1 MANLLIC
8 SLNLTTQ
15 SICVLVGKVENQFP
29 ERGRSAT
36 LDVVDR
42 DSREGHAILAFIV
55 SLGEPMT
62 DLNSLALFAKVV
74 EAGSFSEAAR
84 RLKMP
89 ISTVS
94 RRIAEL
100 EDQLGVRLLERS
112 TRNLRLTEL
121 GAEVLEHAVRS
132 AELNEA
138 VENVVSNRL
147 SDVSGTLKL
156 SAPPSVSDTLL
167 TPLVTAFQAS
177 YPNVRVQILVT
188 ERLVDLIA
196 EGVDLAFRLGTLKD
210 SCLVARRVLTYRHQ
224 LVASPSYLKTCKPP
238 KEPRDLFD
246 HRLLTFSHWKP
257 ENSWTFVHKNGMDK
271 ETLTFQPH
279 FSMNDYTGLAPALA
293 AGAGIGDLPPVVQP
307 RLIREGRLVE
317 VIPDWRFRTYD
328 LSLVQIGNRHITKPC
343 RLFKDLAVQMAPSL
357 FPDLPT

>member
-1 MANLLIC
+1 
-8 SLNLTTQ
+8 
-15 SICVLVGKVENQFP
+15 
-29 ERGRSAT
+29 
-36 LDVVDR
+36 
-42 DSREGHAILAFIV
+42 
-55 SLGEPMT
+55 MT

-84 RLKMP
+84 RLKTP

-121 GAEVLEHAVRS
+121 GAEVLEHARRS

-138 VENVVSNRL
+138 VESIVSNRL

-196 EGVDLAFRLGTLKD
+196 EGVDLAFRLGALKD

-224 LVASPSYLKTCKPP
+224 LVASPSYLKACKPP
-238 KEPRDLFD
+238 KAPQDLLD

-279 FSMNDYTGLAPALA
+279 ISMNDYTGLAPALA
-293 AGAGIGDLPPVVQP
+293 AGAGIGELPPVVQP
-307 RLIREGRLVE
+307 GLIREGRLVE
-317 VIPDWRFRTYD
+317 VMPDWRFRTYD
-328 LSLVQIGNRHITKPC
+328 LSLVQVGNRHITKPC

>member
-1 MANLLIC
+1 
-8 SLNLTTQ
+8 
-15 SICVLVGKVENQFP
+15 
-29 ERGRSAT
+29 
-36 LDVVDR
+36 
-42 DSREGHAILAFIV
+42 
-55 SLGEPMT
+55 MT
-62 DLNSLALFAKVV
+62 DLNSLALFAKVA

-84 RLKMP
+84 RLKTP

-132 AELNEA
+132 AELSEA
-138 VENVVSNRL
+138 VESVVSNRR
-147 SDVSGTLKL
+147 SEVSGTLKL
-156 SAPPSVSDTLL
+156 SAPPSVSDSLL

-177 YPNVRVQILVT
+177 YPNVRVQILAT
-188 ERLVDLIA
+188 ERLVDLIT
-196 EGVDLAFRLGTLKD
+196 EGVDLAFRLDVLKD

-224 LVASPSYLKTCKPP
+224 LVASPSYLKTCQPP
-238 KEPRDLFD
+238 REPQDLLD

-257 ENSWTFVHKNGMDK
+257 ENSWTFVHKNGMNK

-307 RLIREGRLVE
+307 GLIREGRLVE
-317 VIPDWRFRTYD
+317 VIPDWRFRTHE
-328 LSLVQIGNRHITKPC
+328 LSLVQVGNRHITKPC
-343 RLFKDLAVQMAPSL
+343 RLFKDLAAQMAPSL
-357 FPDLPT
+357 FPNLPT